1 MLISLVEM
9 VAEMSLLESLY
20 PMFLDGRPTVH
31 YSSRCNKNRVVGE
44 ERRQGSG
51 IAVIEC
57 FVKLLGE
64 RVNLLGY
71 LRIDRVFLLGK
82 CWHSKAYCQPTRATA
97 ERTFMSFSGGWT
109 IFSLNDLLRDLL
121 RRLRLRRPS
130 V

>member
-1 MLISLVEM
+1 M

-31 YSSRCNKNRVVGE
+31 HSSRCNKNRVVGE

-64 RVNLLGY
+64 RVNLFDC

-82 CWHSKAYCQPTRATA
+82 CGTAKLIASPTRVISKCILIFSSGGL
-97 ERTFMSFSGGWT
+97 ERTVAT
-109 IFSLNDLLRDLL
+109 DPLRDFL
-121 RRLRLRRPS
+121 RGCRLHSHYSSL
-130 V
+130 